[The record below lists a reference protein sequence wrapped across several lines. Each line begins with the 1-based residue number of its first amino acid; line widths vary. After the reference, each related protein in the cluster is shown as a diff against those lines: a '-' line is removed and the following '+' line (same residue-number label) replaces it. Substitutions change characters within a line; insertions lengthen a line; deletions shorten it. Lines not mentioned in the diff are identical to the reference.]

1 MLMRVMRVMMVMM
14 MITGTRRLISADNS
28 LVMTLMITSRSISTD
43 DATVY
48 KLVFIEIIELEPVSN

>member
-1 MLMRVMRVMMVMM
+1 MVIM
-14 MITGTRRLISADNS
+14 MITGTRRLLSAVNS

-43 DATVY
+43 DETVY